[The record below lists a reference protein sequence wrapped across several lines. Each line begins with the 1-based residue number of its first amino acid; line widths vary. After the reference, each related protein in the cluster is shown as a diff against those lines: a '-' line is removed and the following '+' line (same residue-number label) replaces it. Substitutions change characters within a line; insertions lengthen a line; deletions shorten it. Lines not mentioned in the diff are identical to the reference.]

1 MKKKRFASYLLSG
14 KVSTLPMMVN
24 TSFADVTPT
33 YTEVL
38 SSNVSLIEMPV
49 TGVRLNTTATSSTYG
64 ADAAICSTTT
74 PTTMNVVVTGA
85 KPGNLVYL
93 VASSNKN
100 DGSFSSVSSKIL
112 VGSQNFTVISAF
124 QLSDAVA
131 SQTASTFAN
140 AVAPI
145 SIPINIA
152 SLQSTTSLVATGTF
166 YLQSVVF
173 SKFDSTMWSTA
184 RFSELDTV
192 VVSTA
197 GCASTYGTSY

>member
-1 MKKKRFASYLLSG
+1 
-14 KVSTLPMMVN
+14 MMVN

-93 VASSNKN
+93 VASSNKD
-100 DGSFSSVSSKIL
+100 DGSLTSLSSKIR
-112 VGSQNFTVISAF
+112 VGSQNLTVISAF